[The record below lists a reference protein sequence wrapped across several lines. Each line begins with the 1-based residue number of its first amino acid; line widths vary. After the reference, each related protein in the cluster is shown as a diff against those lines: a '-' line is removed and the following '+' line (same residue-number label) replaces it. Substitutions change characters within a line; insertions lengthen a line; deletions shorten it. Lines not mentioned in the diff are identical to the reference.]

1 MTYIKNKICFSR
13 QKSGAALV
21 LTIVVLVI
29 LTAIVWRVS
38 SAISLWK
45 HRLQYTID
53 YQNARYAAESGIKYA
68 LATIGETDV
77 NYVSRPNE
85 PDFSDLFTM
94 SDEEYKLM
102 MEQWAAEQGILFDA
116 NNISKNGFST
126 IKMNAGPS
134 GDNNTPSSMMTDIES
149 RYSSG
154 DINDT
159 NGLNNYFAGM
169 PYDYNDVNDANTQPL
184 YVRGP
189 YGPQWPYITK
199 PVELEFGDTKVT
211 IETIDENAKL
221 PLIWGISSDEK
232 VKAETKAAIVTFCEW
247 MQMKPSDIAPLQKE
261 FDDIKEIK
269 PFSVDLKPVVTVSA
283 QSGAQ
288 AQTGDANNTTSRA
301 SRRAAR
307 RAAARRARPRTQTVQ
322 QTRPQIGHTMDF
334 AKIMHSP
341 MIDLETLAKPV
352 NQNEDR
358 SESALKYISL
368 WGTDKVN
375 INTAQRN
382 VLEAVFTFGGD
393 AVEIADAI
401 IKERR
406 VKPFKDVDDISKRLM
421 SYTGSIDKCK
431 PYLTT
436 NSDFYSIRVKAS
448 SGTAMVCATAG
459 IKKEGDKFQKIGIII
474 E

>member
-1 MTYIKNKICFSR
+1 MIDIENKICSSR

-38 SAISLWK
+38 SAISQWK
-45 HRLQYTID
+45 YRLQYTID

-68 LATIGETDV
+68 LATIGDTEP

-102 MEQWAAEQGILFDA
+102 MEQWAAELGTTFDA
-116 NNISKNGFST
+116 NSISKNGFSAT
-126 IKMNAGPS
+126 KMNVGS
-134 GDNNTPSSMMTDIES
+134 SSNDNNTPSNMMTDIES

-159 NGLNNYFAGM
+159 NGLNGYFAGM
-169 PYDYNDVNDANTQPL
+169 SHDANDSNDVNDANTQNL

-211 IETIDENAKL
+211 IEIIDENAKL
-221 PLIWGISSDEK
+221 PLVWGISSDANAK
-232 VKAETKAAIVTFCEW
+232 TETKAAIVTFCEW
-247 MQMKPSDIAPLQKE
+247 MQMERSDIEPLQKE
-261 FDDIKEIK
+261 LDDIKEIK
-269 PFSVDLKPVVTVSA
+269 PFSVELKPVVTVST
-283 QSGAQ
+283 QS
-288 AQTGDANNTTSRA
+288 GDANNAPRTDRVRSRRT
-301 SRRAAR
+301 SRRASNR
-307 RAAARRARPRTQTVQ
+307 KSKTQTVQ

-352 NQNEDR
+352 NQDETR

-382 VLEAVFTFGGD
+382 VLEAAFTFGGD
-393 AVEIADAI
+393 AVQIADAI

-406 VKPFKDVDDISKRLM
+406 VEPFKDVDSISKRLM
-421 SYTGSIDKCK
+421 SYTSSIDKCK
-431 PYLTT
+431 PYITAQ
-436 NSDFYSIRVKAS
+436 SDFFSIRVKAT
-448 SGTAMVCATAG
+448 SGTAVVCATAG
-459 IKKEGDKFQKIGIII
+459 IKKEGGKFQKIGIII

>member
-1 MTYIKNKICFSR
+1 MLTAENKICSPR
-13 QKSGAALV
+13 HKSGAALV

-38 SAISLWK
+38 SAISQWK

-68 LATIGETDV
+68 LSTIGDTEP

-102 MEQWAAEQGILFDA
+102 MEQWAAQMGTTFDA
-116 NNISKNGFST
+116 NSMGKNGFST
-126 IKMNAGPS
+126 IKMNTGSSNDDNSIPS
-134 GDNNTPSSMMTDIES
+134 GTMSDIES
-149 RYSSG
+149 LYGSG
-154 DINDT
+154 DINDA
-159 NGLNNYFAGM
+159 NGLGDYFAGM
-169 PYDYNDVNDANTQPL
+169 PRDYNDVNDANAQDIF
-184 YVRGP
+184 VRGP

-199 PVELEFGDTKVT
+199 PVELEFGDTKVE
-211 IETIDENAKL
+211 IEIIDENAKL
-221 PLIWGISSDEK
+221 PLVWGISSDEN

-247 MQMKPSDIAPLQKE
+247 MQMMPSDIKPLQRE
-261 FDDIKEIK
+261 LDDIKEIK
-269 PFSVDLKPVVTVSA
+269 AFSIELKSIVTVSTQPSA
-283 QSGAQ
+283 P
-288 AQTGDANNTTSRA
+288 TDDVNNPPKADNLR

-307 RAAARRARPRTQTVQ
+307 RAARRARTQTIQ

-341 MIDLETLAKPV
+341 MIDLEMLAKPV
-352 NQNEDR
+352 NQDETR

-368 WGTDKVN
+368 WGADKVN

-382 VLEAVFTFGGD
+382 VLEAAFTFGGD
-393 AVEIADAI
+393 AVEISSAI
-401 IKERR
+401 INARR
-406 VKPFKDVDDISKRLM
+406 IEPFKDVNDISKRLM
-421 SYTGSIDKCK
+421 SYTSSIDKCK
-431 PYLTT
+431 QYITVKS
-436 NSDFYSIRVKAS
+436 NFFSIRVKAS
-448 SGTAMVCATAG
+448 SGTAVVCATAG
-459 IKKEGDKFQKIGIII
+459 IKKEGGKFQKIGIII